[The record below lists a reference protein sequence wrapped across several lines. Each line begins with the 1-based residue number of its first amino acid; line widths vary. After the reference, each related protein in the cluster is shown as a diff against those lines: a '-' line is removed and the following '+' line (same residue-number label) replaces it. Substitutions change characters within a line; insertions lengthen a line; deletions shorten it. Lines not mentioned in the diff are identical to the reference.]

1 MSDMSARIAKAF
13 TNKGYTYGDLSE
25 ITGIP
30 KSALQRYVTGV
41 TEKIPI
47 PRLESIAHALD
58 TTPQYLMGWTDDPY
72 DYDNDPN
79 GLLAS
84 IPSDIHKELNKL
96 HPDDPEAVWHA
107 WEAII
112 NDHDA
117 GDTSTPTPPEYRY
130 DNIFPITT
138 KRVPFLGSIACGE
151 PVFANEEHELYVE
164 VGTNVHADFCLQAA
178 GDSMIGARIHD
189 GDIVFI
195 RKQDMV
201 DNGEIAA
208 VIIEDEATL
217 KRVNYYPDK
226 NLLILHAEN
235 PSYKDLIYTDAEL
248 DQIVI
253 LGKAV
258 AFQSDVR

>member
-1 MSDMSARIAKAF
+1 MPISENIKTLRRRYGLTQQELGEIAGVSGKAVSTWELGVKEPRMGAIQRIADHFAISKSSIIED
-13 TNKGYTYGDLSE
+13 GGMELPTYVQ
-25 ITGIP
+25 
-30 KSALQRYVTGV
+30 SA
-41 TEKIPI
+41 
-47 PRLESIAHALD
+47 D
-58 TTPQYLMGWTDDPY
+58 
-72 DYDNDPN
+72 
-79 GLLAS
+79 
-84 IPSDIHKELNKL
+84 
-96 HPDDPEAVWHA
+96 
-107 WEAII
+107 
-112 NDHDA
+112 
-117 GDTSTPTPPEYRY
+117 TPTPPEYRY
-130 DNIFPITT
+130 GNIFPITT